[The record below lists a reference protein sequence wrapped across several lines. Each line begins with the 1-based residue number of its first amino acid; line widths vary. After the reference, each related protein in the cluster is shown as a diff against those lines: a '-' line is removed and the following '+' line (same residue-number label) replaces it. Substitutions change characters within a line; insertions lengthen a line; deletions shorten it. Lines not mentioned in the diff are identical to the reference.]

1 MSIIKLALTYIIN
14 SYIIIISLFKER
26 FNMNIER
33 IASLF
38 LLTKGIIT
46 NEKAIK
52 IIKDLALINEFKL
65 FYYNILA

>member
-38 LLTKGIIT
+38 LLTKEIIT
-46 NEKAIK
+46 NENAIK

>member
-1 MSIIKLALTYIIN
+1 
-14 SYIIIISLFKER
+14 
-26 FNMNIER
+26 MNLER

-52 IIKDLALINEFKL
+52 VIKDLALISEFKL

>member
-1 MSIIKLALTYIIN
+1 
-14 SYIIIISLFKER
+14 
-26 FNMNIER
+26 MNLER

-46 NEKAIK
+46 TEKAIK
-52 IIKDLALINEFKL
+52 VIKDLALISEFKL

>member
-1 MSIIKLALTYIIN
+1 MKL
-14 SYIIIISLFKER
+14 
-26 FNMNIER
+26 ER

-38 LLTKGIIT
+38 LLSKGIIT

-52 IIKDLALINEFKL
+52 VIKDLSLISEFKL

>member
-1 MSIIKLALTYIIN
+1 MSFEK
-14 SYIIIISLFKER
+14 
-26 FNMNIER
+26 

-52 IIKDLALINEFKL
+52 VIKDLSLISEFKL